1 MDYKTETPLGSMDP
15 AEAYEKVTEDLTLI
29 TEVEERYEQS
39 RTGTTMWREQAKVC
53 FDFVAGNQW
62 LAEDLEKLREYNRP
76 DITFN
81 FTGPTIDTITG
92 LEIAN
97 RQDTM
102 YFPRNPGNAIPSEVL
117 SATAKWVRDETDA
130 NDEESEAFHDMAV
143 CGVGWT
149 ETWVNYDEDPDGKI
163 CINRIDPFEIYVD
176 PDSKMKN
183 FSDARFLIRIKDV
196 SRKWLTTIWPSKAD
210 EIAASKMWVATEDDS
225 LKIENRKPPSDS
237 YKKSGQKGTGPK
249 TTGDDMV
256 RLLEYQYVKYE
267 TYVRV
272 RDPYNGSIV
281 ELEPDKFLVLHER
294 FTAMGIQVQFIRQV
308 RKKYCRAFICGDV
321 VLEKGEC
328 PCPYSFS
335 YKAMTGKRDRNNNY
349 WYGVVRSMIDPQKWA
364 NKWLAQAL
372 HIVNSN
378 AQGGVMIEDGAVE
391 DPRDFEDSWTDPS
404 AITWVPDGTLQN
416 QRIQPKPS
424 PQYPAAMESLT
435 QFAIAAIPKV
445 TGLNVELLGM
455 ANREQPAEL
464 EYQRRQAGVTILNAL
479 FNSQSRYRK
488 EHGRLLL
495 YMINRYISD
504 GRLARV
510 NIQGMDQYI
519 PIIRN
524 PDTIKYDIV
533 VGESPSSTN
542 VKERTWV
549 ILEKMIPMMLQV
561 GVPLI
566 PEILDYVPLPATL
579 ISKMKEAQA
588 KQQQEKAAQE
598 KAVQQQQLMALLR
611 QQLAAASK
619 DEASAEKERA
629 QAREAAAQANI
640 AASPLG
646 VIEKILELYN
656 MKATADKTVSE
667 TPVAP
672 PFDVSGILPFATDVQ
687 RLQPSPMGQVPQFPQ
702 PVGGMPNGQPQPLP
716 QANQGP
722 SQAPQGPPSP
732 PSGPQ
737 GGQQQG
743 PIQFPQG
750 PKPNGL
756 F

>member
-1 MDYKTETPLGSMDP
+1 MDP
-15 AEAYEKVTEDLTLI
+15 QKAYEKVTEDLTLI
-29 TEVEERYEQS
+29 AEVEERYERS
-39 RTGTTMWREQAKVC
+39 RTGGSMWRDQAKIC

-62 LAEDLEKLREYNRP
+62 LAEDLEALREYNRP

-102 YFPRNPGNAIPSEVL
+102 YFPRNPGNALPSELL

-149 ETWVNYDEDPDGKI
+149 ETWVDYDEDPDGKI
-163 CINRIDPFEIYVD
+163 RINRVDPFEIYVD

-183 FSDARFLIRIKDV
+183 YVDAQYLIRVKDV
-196 SRKWLTTIWPSKAD
+196 SKKWLTTVWPSKTE
-210 EIAASKMWVATEDDS
+210 EINSSKMWVSTEDDS
-225 LKIENRKPPSDS
+225 LKIDNRKPPSDS
-237 YKKSGQKGTGPK
+237 YKKNGKGSTGPK
-249 TTGDDMV
+249 LTDETV

-272 RDPYNGSIV
+272 RDPYTGNIV
-281 ELEPDKFLVLHER
+281 ELDPDKFLTLHER
-294 FTAMGIQVQFIRQV
+294 FTAMGIQVQFIRQT

-321 VLEKGEC
+321 VLDKGEC
-328 PCPYSFS
+328 PCPFSFS

-495 YMINRYISD
+495 FMINRYISD

-510 NIQGMDQYI
+510 NVQGMDQYI

-524 PDTIKYDIV
+524 PDTVKYDIV

-549 ILEKMIPMMLQV
+549 ILEKLIPLMLQV

-566 PEILDYVPLPATL
+566 PELLDYVPLPSTL

-588 KQQQEKAAQE
+588 KQQQEQAGAQ
-598 KAVQQQQLMALLR
+598 KQMQQQQLMALLR
-611 QQLAAASK
+611 QQMAAAAK

-646 VIEKILELYN
+646 VIEKILELYG

-672 PFDVSGILPFATDVQ
+672 PFDVSGILPFATAVQ
-687 RLQPSPMGQVPQFPQ
+687 GMQPSPMGPIPQFQQ
-702 PVGGMPNGQPQPLP
+702 PIGGMPNGQPQPLP
-716 QANQGP
+716 QADPSAGLGLPGGQG
-722 SQAPQGPPSP
+722 APPSSQRP
-732 PSGPQ
+732 
-737 GGQQQG
+737 QQQG
-743 PIQFPQG
+743 PLGFPQVKKPTG
-750 PKPNGL
+750 P

>member
-1 MDYKTETPLGSMDP
+1 MAYDTDKPLEQMDP
-15 AEAYEKVTEDLTLI
+15 QAAYEKVTEDLALI
-29 TEVEERYEQS
+29 AEVEERYERS
-39 RTGTTMWREQAKVC
+39 RTGGSKWRDQARMC

-62 LAEDLEKLREYNRP
+62 LAEDLEALREYNRP

-102 YFPRNPGNAIPSEVL
+102 YFPRNPGNALPSELL

-149 ETWVNYDEDPDGKI
+149 ETWVNYDDDPDGKI
-163 CINRIDPFEIYVD
+163 CIHRVDPFEIYVD

-183 FSDARFLIRIKDV
+183 YADAQYLIRVKDV
-196 SRKWLTTIWPSKAD
+196 SRKWLKSVWPSKTE
-210 EIAASKMWVATEDDS
+210 EINASKMWMSTDDDS
-225 LKIENRKPPSDS
+225 LKIDNRKPPSDS
-237 YKKSGQKGTGPK
+237 YKKNGQSGPGPK
-249 TTGDDMV
+249 DTGDEMV

-281 ELEPDKFLVLHER
+281 ELDPDKFLVLHER
-294 FTAMGIQVQFIRQV
+294 FTAMGIQVQFIRQT
-308 RKKYCRAFICGDV
+308 RKKYCRAFLCGDV
-321 VLEKGEC
+321 VLDKGEC
-328 PCPYSFS
+328 PCPFSFS

-549 ILEKMIPMMLQV
+549 ILEKLIPLMLQV

-566 PEILDYVPLPATL
+566 PEMLDYVPLPSTL
-579 ISKMKEAQA
+579 ISKLKEAQA
-588 KQQQEKAAQE
+588 KQQQEQGGMQKQM
-598 KAVQQQQLMALLR
+598 QMQQLMALLR
-611 QQLAAASK
+611 QQLAAAAK

-646 VIEKILELYN
+646 VIEKILELYG

-672 PFDVSGILPFATDVQ
+672 PFDVSGILPFATQVQ
-687 RLQPSPMGQVPQFPQ
+687 SLQPSPMGPVPQFPQ
-702 PVGGMPNGQPQPLP
+702 PIGGVPNGQPQPLP
-716 QANQGP
+716 QA
-722 SQAPQGPPSP
+722 PQGP
-732 PSGPQ
+732 GLGLQ
-737 GGQQQG
+737 GGQGSPLSSQRPQQQG
-743 PIQFPQG
+743 PLGFPQVKKPTG
-750 PKPNGL
+750 P